1 MALIHQATLRPTK
14 LELLAASLPG
24 RGWYIGPVGEVLRVA
39 TFRFDDP
46 AGAVGIETMLVRIG
60 DGPVHQVPLTYRDA
74 PLAGGDDWLLG
85 TAEHSVLGKR
95 WIYDG
100 SGDPV
105 YAAALASAILGNTGQ
120 AEQFTQVDG
129 RLERSELSMTIA
141 SSATEG
147 TKVPAVGAI
156 QRVVEGDPTLIVT
169 DTVELA
175 VLRRLETGTGLTGA
189 VLTGAVLTGAWP
201 GQATPMPLASATLR
215 HKTSTG

>member
-14 LELLAASLPG
+14 LELLATWLPG
-24 RGWYIGPVGEVLRVA
+24 RGWHTGPAGEVVRTA

-46 AGAVGIETMLVRIG
+46 AGAVGIETMLVRVG
-60 DGPVHQVPLTYRDA
+60 DGPIYQVPLTYREA
-74 PLAGGDDWLLG
+74 PLAGGDEWMLG

-105 YAAALASAILGNTGQ
+105 YAAALASAILANTGQ

-129 RLERSELSMTIA
+129 RLERREFSMCIA

-147 TKVPAVGAI
+147 AKVPAAGAI
-156 QRVVEGDPTLIVT
+156 QRVVESDPTMIVT
-169 DTVELA
+169 DTVELT
-175 VLRRLETGTGLTGA
+175 VIRRLEAGTGLTGA
-189 VLTGAVLTGAWP
+189 VLTGAWS

-215 HKTSTG
+215 HTP